1 MAELLE
7 TQEEPA
13 KVMVSSI
20 TENQGLDT
28 AMLEAEES
36 LSMIDEIGLGLEDS
50 GRALQG
56 ISEIDFQQVVD
67 GEMEEDAS
75 LGDEKTVVNGDKAE
89 EKGADGKSQVLGD
102 GANRQGARK
111 KNLKPVAGTG
121 ASNKLKMAQLVN
133 VKCPTAKPGIRHGES
148 SKQVED
154 KGTSNPK
161 SDPPKN

>member
-28 AMLEAEES
+28 AILEAEES

-75 LGDEKTVVNGDKAE
+75 LGDEKTVVNGDKAVLM
-89 EKGADGKSQVLGD
+89 ANRRFLGD

-121 ASNKLKMAQLVN
+121 ASNKLKMANWLM
-133 VKCPTAKPGIRHGES
+133 
-148 SKQVED
+148 
-154 KGTSNPK
+154 
-161 SDPPKN
+161 